1 MNELMF
7 RGTQTVSSL
16 EVAEMVEKR
25 HDHLLRAIDTYI
37 EYLTNDVE
45 PKLGD
50 NGKINI
56 LEYFIETESEV
67 AVGFGVR
74 KDRAFEITKKGCEFI
89 ANKMTGQKGTQ
100 FTATYIEKFHA
111 MKDTLQSQNSDS
123 LDFQDLT
130 PQLQFM
136 INTERKQKE
145 LEVKLNTQQQEL
157 SVVSEKVD
165 NMKNIIALNPNNWRT
180 ETAHLINRMAEIA
193 GGFEHISAIRQ
204 EIYNLLDLRM
214 RTNMKIRLSNMRKTA
229 AENGMSESKRKNI
242 KILDVIANDPKLIEG
257 FIAIVKER
265 AIKFGVELSG
275 DVIPIEKELT
285 HNL

>member
-1 MNELMF
+1 MNELILK
-7 RGTQTVSSL
+7 GTQTISSV
-16 EVAEMVEKR
+16 EVAEWIEKE
-25 HDHLLRAIDTYI
+25 HKHLLRDIDGYI
-37 EYLTNDVE
+37 ENLTG
-45 PKLGD
+45 LGKSKVGLSD
-50 NGKINI
+50 KINV
-56 LEYFIETESEV
+56 LEYFIEGTYES
-67 AVGFGVR
+67 GTR
-74 KDRAFEITKKGCEFI
+74 SYRMYEITKKGCELI
-89 ANKMTGQKGTQ
+89 AHKMTGQKGTQ